1 MNESK
6 KEIKINEQLKE
17 NKKTK
22 SKKIIK
28 ILFFI
33 IFILII
39 ILLYSRFIGTKG
51 LKVKEYKI
59 VNENFTDNFYG
70 LKIVHITDLHY
81 GNTTNNSDLKKIVDK
96 VNLIKPDIIVFT
108 GDLLDKELN
117 NEELEEFKSILNN
130 MKSNIKKYAVNGNHD
145 ENFSE
150 ILKETGFTDLNNN
163 YDSLYNS
170 NNSVILFSGINTND
184 DINDAIKNINNFLSD
199 EQNTNN
205 IIYKIM
211 LMHEPDKILD
221 FDYNNYDLILAGH
234 SHNGQ
239 ITIPFIGS
247 LYKPNGSKKYYKD
260 YYELEGTKLYISGGI
275 GTSTLKFRL
284 FNKPSIN
291 LYRLTSKWGV

>member
-108 GDLLDKELN
+108 GDLLDKKLN
-117 NEELEEFKSILNN
+117 NEELVEFKSTLNN

-275 GTSTLKFRL
+275 GTSTLKLRL

-291 LYRLTSKWGV
+291 LYRLTSK

>member
-108 GDLLDKELN
+108 GDLLDKKLN
-117 NEELEEFKSILNN
+117 NEELGEFKSTLNN

-275 GTSTLKFRL
+275 GTSTLKLRL

-291 LYRLTSKWGV
+291 LYRLTSK

>member
-81 GNTTNNSDLKKIVDK
+81 GNTTNKSDLKKIVDK

-108 GDLLDKELN
+108 GDLLDEKLN

>member
-117 NEELEEFKSILNN
+117 NEELGEFKSTLNN

-275 GTSTLKFRL
+275 GTSTLKLRL

-291 LYRLTSKWGV
+291 LYRLTSKWGI

>member
-6 KEIKINEQLKE
+6 KERKKFNIKIFFKL
-17 NKKTK
+17 
-22 SKKIIK
+22 
-28 ILFFI
+28 LFF
-33 IFILII
+33 LII
-39 ILLYSRFIGTKG
+39 ILALILLYSYFIGTKG
-51 LKVKEYKI
+51 LVVKEYKI
-59 VNENFTDNFYG
+59 VNQNFTDNFYG

-81 GNTTNNSDLKKIVDK
+81 GNTTNNSDLNKIIDK
-96 VNLIKPDIIVFT
+96 VNLIKPDIIIFT
-108 GDLLDKELN
+108 GDLVDKDLN
-117 NEELEEFKSILNN
+117 NEELEELKNILSN

-150 ILKETGFTDLNNN
+150 ILKDTGFTDLNNT
-163 YDSLYNS
+163 YDLLYNS
-170 NNSVILFSGINTND
+170 NNSTILFAGINTND
-184 DINDAIKNINNFLSD
+184 NINDAIKNVNDFLND
-199 EQNTNN
+199 EQNNNN

-211 LMHEPDKILD
+211 LIHEPDKILE
-221 FDYNNYDLILAGH
+221 FDYNNYNLILAGH

-260 YYELEGTKLYISGGI
+260 YYELDGTKLYISGGI

-291 LYRLTSKWGV
+291 LYRLTSK

>member
-117 NEELEEFKSILNN
+117 NEELEEFKSTLNN

-275 GTSTLKFRL
+275 GTSTLKLRL

-291 LYRLTSKWGV
+291 LYRLTSKWGI

>member
-81 GNTTNNSDLKKIVDK
+81 GNTTNKSDLKKIVDK

-108 GDLLDKELN
+108 GDLLDEKLN

-291 LYRLTSKWGV
+291 LYRLTSK

>member
-117 NEELEEFKSILNN
+117 NEELGEFKSTLNN

-239 ITIPFIGS
+239 ITIPFIGT

-275 GTSTLKFRL
+275 GTSTLKLRL

-291 LYRLTSKWGV
+291 LYRLTSK

>member
-81 GNTTNNSDLKKIVDK
+81 GNTTNKSDLKKIVDK

-108 GDLLDKELN
+108 GDLLDEELN

-291 LYRLTSKWGV
+291 LYRLTSK

>member
-117 NEELEEFKSILNN
+117 NEELGDFKSTLNN

-275 GTSTLKFRL
+275 GTSTLKLRL

-291 LYRLTSKWGV
+291 LYRLTSK

>member
-108 GDLLDKELN
+108 GDLLDKKLN
-117 NEELEEFKSILNN
+117 NEELGEFKSTLNN

-184 DINDAIKNINNFLSD
+184 DINDAIKNINNFLSN

-275 GTSTLKFRL
+275 GTSTLKLRL

-291 LYRLTSKWGV
+291 LYRLTSK

>member
-17 NKKTK
+17 NKKSK
-22 SKKIIK
+22 SKNIIK

-108 GDLLDKELN
+108 GDLLDKDLN
-117 NEELEEFKSILNN
+117 NEELEEFKDILNN

-199 EQNTNN
+199 EQNTNK

-247 LYKPNGSKKYYKD
+247 LYKPNGSKKYYKE
-260 YYELEGTKLYISGGI
+260 YYELEDTKLYISGGI

-291 LYRLTSKWGV
+291 LYRLTSKWGI

>member
-81 GNTTNNSDLKKIVDK
+81 GNTTNKSDLKKIVDK

>member
-81 GNTTNNSDLKKIVDK
+81 GNTTNKSDLKKIVDK

-291 LYRLTSKWGV
+291 LYRLTSK

>member
-117 NEELEEFKSILNN
+117 NEELGEFKSTLNN

-199 EQNTNN
+199 EQDTNN

-275 GTSTLKFRL
+275 GTSTLKLRL

-291 LYRLTSKWGV
+291 LYRLTSKWGI

>member
-17 NKKTK
+17 NKKSK

-81 GNTTNNSDLKKIVDK
+81 GNTTNKSDLKKIVDK

-108 GDLLDKELN
+108 GDLLDKELS
-117 NEELEEFKSILNN
+117 NEELEEFKSILNS

>member
-96 VNLIKPDIIVFT
+96 INLIKPDIIVFT

-291 LYRLTSKWGV
+291 LYRLTSK

>member
-81 GNTTNNSDLKKIVDK
+81 GNTTNKSDLKKIVDK

-108 GDLLDKELN
+108 GDLLDEELS

>member
-17 NKKTK
+17 NKKSK
-22 SKKIIK
+22 SKNIIK

-108 GDLLDKELN
+108 GDLLDKDLN
-117 NEELEEFKSILNN
+117 NEELEEFKDILNN

-275 GTSTLKFRL
+275 GTSTLKLRL

-291 LYRLTSKWGV
+291 LYRLTSK

>member
-17 NKKTK
+17 NKKSK
-22 SKKIIK
+22 SKNIIK

-108 GDLLDKELN
+108 GDLLDKDLN
-117 NEELEEFKSILNN
+117 NEELEEFKDILNN

-199 EQNTNN
+199 EQNTNK

-247 LYKPNGSKKYYKD
+247 FYKPNGSKKYYKE
-260 YYELEGTKLYISGGI
+260 YYELEDTKLYISGGI

-291 LYRLTSKWGV
+291 LYRLTSK

>member
-117 NEELEEFKSILNN
+117 NEELGDFKSTLNN

-291 LYRLTSKWGV
+291 LYRLTSK

>member
-117 NEELEEFKSILNN
+117 NEELGEFKSTLNN

-199 EQNTNN
+199 EQDTNN

-275 GTSTLKFRL
+275 GTSTLKLRL

-291 LYRLTSKWGV
+291 LYRLTSK

>member
-81 GNTTNNSDLKKIVDK
+81 GNTTNKSDLKKIVDK

-108 GDLLDKELN
+108 GDLLDKDLN

-247 LYKPNGSKKYYKD
+247 LYKPNGSKKYYRE
-260 YYELEGTKLYISGGI
+260 YYELEDTKLYISGGI

>member
-17 NKKTK
+17 TKK
-22 SKKIIK
+22 SKSKNIIK

-108 GDLLDKELN
+108 GDLLDKDLN
-117 NEELEEFKSILNN
+117 NEELEEFKDILNN

-199 EQNTNN
+199 EQNTNK

-247 LYKPNGSKKYYKD
+247 LYKPNGSKKYYKE
-260 YYELEGTKLYISGGI
+260 YYELEDTKLYISGGI

-291 LYRLTSKWGV
+291 LYRLTSK

>member
-17 NKKTK
+17 NKKSK

-96 VNLIKPDIIVFT
+96 INLIKPDIIVFT

-291 LYRLTSKWGV
+291 LYRLTSK

>member
-17 NKKTK
+17 NKKSK

-108 GDLLDKELN
+108 GDLLDKDLN

-199 EQNTNN
+199 EQNTNK

-260 YYELEGTKLYISGGI
+260 YYELEDTKLYISGGI

-291 LYRLTSKWGV
+291 LYRLTSK

>member
-17 NKKTK
+17 TKK
-22 SKKIIK
+22 SKSKNIIK

-108 GDLLDKELN
+108 GDLLDKDLN
-117 NEELEEFKSILNN
+117 NEELEEFKDILNN

-247 LYKPNGSKKYYKD
+247 LYKPNGSKKYYKE
-260 YYELEGTKLYISGGI
+260 YYELEDTKLYISGGI

-291 LYRLTSKWGV
+291 LYRLTSKWGI

>member
-17 NKKTK
+17 NKKSK
-22 SKKIIK
+22 SKNIIK

-108 GDLLDKELN
+108 GDLLDKDLN
-117 NEELEEFKSILNN
+117 NEELEEFKDILNN

-199 EQNTNN
+199 EQNTNK

-247 LYKPNGSKKYYKD
+247 LYKPNGSKKYYKE
-260 YYELEGTKLYISGGI
+260 YYELEDTKLYISGGI

-291 LYRLTSKWGV
+291 LYRLTSK

>member
-17 NKKTK
+17 NKKSK

-81 GNTTNNSDLKKIVDK
+81 GNTTNKSDLKKIVDK

-117 NEELEEFKSILNN
+117 NEELEEFKSILNS

-291 LYRLTSKWGV
+291 LYRLTSK

>member
-81 GNTTNNSDLKKIVDK
+81 GNTTNKSDLKKIVDK

-108 GDLLDKELN
+108 GDLLDEELN

>member
-117 NEELEEFKSILNN
+117 NEELEEFKSTLNN
-130 MKSNIKKYAVNGNHD
+130 MKSNIKKYAANGNHD

-291 LYRLTSKWGV
+291 LYRLTSKWGI

>member
-17 NKKTK
+17 TKK
-22 SKKIIK
+22 SKSKNIIK

-108 GDLLDKELN
+108 GDLLDKDLN
-117 NEELEEFKSILNN
+117 NEELEEFKDILNN

-184 DINDAIKNINNFLSD
+184 DINDAIKNINNFISD
-199 EQNTNN
+199 EQNTNK

-247 LYKPNGSKKYYKD
+247 LYKPNGSKKYYKE
-260 YYELEGTKLYISGGI
+260 YYELEDTKLYISGGI

-291 LYRLTSKWGV
+291 LYRLTSK

>member
-17 NKKTK
+17 TKKTK

-117 NEELEEFKSILNN
+117 NEELGDFKSTLNN

-275 GTSTLKFRL
+275 GTSTLKLRL

-291 LYRLTSKWGV
+291 LYRLTSK

>member
-108 GDLLDKELN
+108 GDLLDKDLN
-117 NEELEEFKSILNN
+117 NEELEEFKDILNN

-199 EQNTNN
+199 EQNTNK

-247 LYKPNGSKKYYKD
+247 LYKPNGSKKYYKE
-260 YYELEGTKLYISGGI
+260 YYELEDTKIYIC
-275 GTSTLKFRL
+275 
-284 FNKPSIN
+284 P
-291 LYRLTSKWGV
+291 Y

>member
-117 NEELEEFKSILNN
+117 NEELGEFKSTLNN

-291 LYRLTSKWGV
+291 LYRLTSK

>member
-81 GNTTNNSDLKKIVDK
+81 GNTTNKSDLKKIVDK

-108 GDLLDKELN
+108 GDLLDKELS

-291 LYRLTSKWGV
+291 LYRLTSK

>member
-17 NKKTK
+17 NKKSK
-22 SKKIIK
+22 SKNIIK

-108 GDLLDKELN
+108 GDLLDKDLN
-117 NEELEEFKSILNN
+117 NEELEEFKDILNN

-150 ILKETGFTDLNNN
+150 ILKETSFTDLNNN

-247 LYKPNGSKKYYKD
+247 LYKPNGSKKYYKE
-260 YYELEGTKLYISGGI
+260 YYELEDTKLYISGGI

-291 LYRLTSKWGV
+291 LYRLTSK

>member
-17 NKKTK
+17 TKK
-22 SKKIIK
+22 SKSKNIIK

-108 GDLLDKELN
+108 GDLLDKDLN
-117 NEELEEFKSILNN
+117 NEELEEFKDILNN

-184 DINDAIKNINNFLSD
+184 DINDAIKNINNFISD
-199 EQNTNN
+199 EQNTNK

-247 LYKPNGSKKYYKD
+247 LYKPNGSKKYYKE
-260 YYELEGTKLYISGGI
+260 YYELEDTKIYISGGI

-291 LYRLTSKWGV
+291 LYRLTSK

>member
-117 NEELEEFKSILNN
+117 NEELEEFKSTLNN

-199 EQNTNN
+199 EQDTNN

-275 GTSTLKFRL
+275 GTSTLKLRL

-291 LYRLTSKWGV
+291 LYRLTSKWGI